1 MNSIPASGSASLY
14 NLDCTYLE
22 DVRFKRESLETIT
35 IIFFGKPPEDFP
47 ERFFFMPEGRTYD
60 YRAFIFTLTE
70 EIHTSSPSSES
81 GPCYTAR
88 AVTNDIPEQRKNCR
102 VYVTFQAA
110 ILPKGEK
117 KETFVTIKDIGTGG
131 FQFVSKQKFETDT
144 IFTSIFRS
152 IKAPEC
158 ITARIQKQRPVR
170 EKGVYSYGCQFVD
183 LPPKLEM
190 LIRNFVFQTEA
201 LQAKAKRER
210 ENA

>member
-35 IIFFGKPPEDFP
+35 IIFFGKPSEDFP

-60 YRAFIFTLTE
+60 YRAFIFALTE
-70 EIHTSSPSSES
+70 EIHTSSLSSES

>member
-22 DVRFKRESLETIT
+22 DVRFTRENLEAIT
-35 IIFFGKPPEDFP
+35 IIFPEKPPEDFP
-47 ERFFFMPEGRTYD
+47 ERFFFMPEGKTYD

-70 EIHTSSPSSES
+70 EIHSSRPAAES
-81 GPCYTAR
+81 GPCYIAR
-88 AVTNDIPEQRKNCR
+88 AVTNDIPEQRKNYR

-110 ILPKGEK
+110 ILPEGQK
-117 KETFVTIKDIGTGG
+117 KECFVTIKDIGTGG

-144 IFTSIFRS
+144 IFTSIFRN

-158 ITARIQKQRPVR
+158 IKARIQKQRPVR

-183 LPPKLEM
+183 LPPRLEM
-190 LIRNFVFQTEA
+190 LVRNFVFQTEA
-201 LQAKAKRER
+201 LQAKAKREK
-210 ENA
+210 EKA